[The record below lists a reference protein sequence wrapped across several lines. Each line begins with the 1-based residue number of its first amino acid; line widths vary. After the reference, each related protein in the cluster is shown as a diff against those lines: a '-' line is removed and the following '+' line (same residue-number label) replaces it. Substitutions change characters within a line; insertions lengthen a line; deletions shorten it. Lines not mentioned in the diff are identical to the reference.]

1 MLPLHTMILSGQTS
15 FQIAQT
21 NVKRVKK
28 YRDAA
33 ATRLKVGEITKTVLL
48 RAEAELS
55 GAQSEQIRTDN
66 NWQLARA
73 ILSRIASKE
82 SIS

>member
-1 MLPLHTMILSGQTS
+1 MLSVAYYDTLSDDKLS
-15 FQIAQT
+15 QIAQT

-48 RAEAELS
+48 RVEAELRS
-55 GAQSEQIRTDN
+55 SIRTDTH
-66 NWQLARA
+66 
-73 ILSRIASKE
+73 
-82 SIS
+82 